1 MRAPIERVL
10 ADRPELL
17 RARELPPV
25 EVAVLDSGVDATHPD
40 LKARMVRAFAA
51 VTKDDHP
58 TEIIPHELANHDT
71 YGHGT
76 AVSSIISNVAPNARI
91 VDYRVLGPD
100 NTGAGD
106 ALLACLRHAIDA
118 GYRVINMSLAAKAS
132 FGPQLLPLCDK
143 AYRNGQV
150 IVAAK
155 RNMPLADLGYPAEI
169 STVVSVDRTKFEAAW
184 GVRYVPS
191 SIIEFIGHGEDVQ
204 VAAPGGGYT
213 MKTGTSFATPAISGV
228 VALLLGAY
236 PELRPFEVK
245 TVLRA
250 WSQDLV

>member
-1 MRAPIERVL
+1 LSDRV
-10 ADRPELL
+10 ETL
-17 RARELPPV
+17 RARKLPPI

-40 LKARMVRAFAA
+40 LESRVVGAFT
-51 VTKDDHP
+51 TKDDSV
-58 TEIIPHELANHDT
+58 IPHDRANHDA

-76 AVSSIISNVAPNARI
+76 AVSSIISGVAPNAKI

-132 FGPQLLPLCDK
+132 FGPQLLPLCDR
-143 AYRNGQV
+143 AYRNGQI

-169 STVVSVDRTKFEAAW
+169 STVVSVDRSKLEAAW
-184 GVRYVPS
+184 AVRYVPAS
-191 SIIEFIGHGEDVQ
+191 TIEFVGHGEDVQ
-204 VAAPGGGYT
+204 VAAAGGGYT
-213 MKTGTSFATPAISGV
+213 TKTGTSFATPAISGV
-228 VALLLGAY
+228 IALMLGAY

-250 WSQDLV
+250 WSA